1 LGSQDNT
8 AGSDLTTARPQGAK
22 SLQGNCE
29 ATPDAFF
36 FSDPF
41 FFSIA
46 EPRPPWYTPWQRG
59 KCKETSMIPAFND
72 DGYLPAGVHPA
83 TLDEIAARFGLEP
96 ELRRVQ
102 MESLRWL
109 VDLAKRVGVQRVI
122 VNGSFV
128 TDKWE
133 PNDID
138 CVLLRGPSFPL
149 DESADAELW
158 SGLPFIQIALVGLTE
173 FELYVEKIYATDRH
187 GNSKGMV
194 EVIV

>member
-1 LGSQDNT
+1 MMVVEGTWQVQRNEHDCGFQQRRLSS
-8 AGSDLTTARPQGAK
+8 AG
-22 SLQGNCE
+22 
-29 ATPDAFF
+29 
-36 FSDPF
+36 
-41 FFSIA
+41 I
-46 EPRPPWYTPWQRG
+46 
-59 KCKETSMIPAFND
+59 
-72 DGYLPAGVHPA
+72 HPA
-83 TLDEIAARFGLEP
+83 TLEEIAVRFGLEP

-109 VDLAKRVGVQRVI
+109 VDLAERVGVDRVI

-138 CVLLRGPSFPL
+138 CVLLRGPSFPR

-158 SGLPFIQIALVGLTE
+158 AGLPFIQIALVGPTE

-194 EVIV
+194 EVIR